1 VRKLLM
7 AAVAL
12 SLEAVTTRE
21 IQGPTNCYDVTGK
34 KGCNVGDF
42 VRVRLPRLQNSITSS
57 N

>member
-1 VRKLLM
+1 M

-12 SLEAVTTRE
+12 SLEAVTTRP

-34 KGCNVGDF
+34 KGCNVGDV
-42 VRVRLPRLQNSITSS
+42 VRVSLSSFHSIFAGS